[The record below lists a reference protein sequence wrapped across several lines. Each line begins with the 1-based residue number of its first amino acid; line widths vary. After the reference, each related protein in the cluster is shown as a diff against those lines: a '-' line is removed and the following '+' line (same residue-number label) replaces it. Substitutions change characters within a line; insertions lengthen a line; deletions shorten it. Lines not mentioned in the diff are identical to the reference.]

1 MPTEGWF
8 MQTSGSARKKVIS
21 NQGSNTSPNYI
32 VSGVPRHTHNT
43 SALISLDADY
53 TQVRTEAATLEA
65 GAWSYDEL
73 PLLEGMLADSVPIA
87 DEDERFERVI
97 ERCVGYITMAPENC
111 QSFIREPTRSV
122 SEIRT
127 LVAPKT
133 RLDTLTYVEELGGL
147 RVPSG
152 AQGGSTALGSEFPD
166 VSVSLTKV
174 HKVGSIK
181 MEPWIYAGDSFQYKV
196 SGAEPV
202 GHAAV
207 ILSAAGEPVWDGTL
221 TYRWDRDA
229 RQYYSLPLTVK
240 IHSLDE
246 YSQVAVPVR
255 AHPAET
261 YTVATAKYVHFPE
274 HRTSVADGGF
284 CWICEQ
290 DAAGV
295 FSMGELSHAGLQLA
309 SSIPCI
315 LRGARKAGPYR
326 WVGVPAQRVPVG
338 GTEAFPGPSNF
349 PLTALPVPDGRR
361 FWDMLKAYPANI
373 YEYSRR
379 LRDLNGVNGTIAD
392 AAAVAAGIANNTRP
406 YVANP
411 FDLNARQISV
421 YGMLPKLKP
430 GGIQTTALAGVT
442 LGNEPSIPRKRA
454 GVLITVGGQGPGQ
467 EIPNEPVHFR
477 QPISFTTANALASI
491 EAAKTFAVT
500 AGLGQA
506 AVDALWVA
514 AAGANPAGLMH
525 GVGLVEALEP
535 LQDPRTTSNT
545 ITFTNIQA
553 NVPVAGLNAQNA
565 ESDSFIIIPYM
576 TRAYRMIPDAI
587 HQNPGFPA
595 ALLPY
600 REGFFKTTPN
610 AADGAF
616 ASQTT
621 AILARVHNVTNVA
634 GQSWGFSATYE
645 IPEAMRSGRT
655 TLDFAE
661 PENNLTGVDVW
672 NSINFALGHNPVT
685 AVPRGADHEYIYQG
699 EYYPWYQNFNPALA
713 QNAFVNLGTQTTAGS
728 LFPYNENWGIRNAA
742 GSAIII
748 LNLIVGDPNAKV
760 WARFGPALG
769 NDDLQ
774 GPATPAYRLDVEKVF
789 LGVSGNADQ
798 ARWWTAFRVYQQDG
812 TTDNEVRA
820 TYATINGYKTGN
832 AQVNRLTLNVFTQT
846 QSASFDRLNTNV
858 AALREAGQSLGAVF
872 QSKKRISQH
881 VCAPLVNPNM
891 RIGATAPLNHD
902 SRHLPPEMRD
912 FQMHFDTVDWGRLGL
927 PSQSDSNPTLNALTL
942 YNFDGGVQQ
951 QTENPSLLYLPRFVE
966 HKQSVEGLSFEFE
979 CYSDRGSPGFYAVF
993 CRKSSTDLLQQPR
1006 ILSLTIF
1013 NDTTKRKSN
1022 VITDC
1027 SMSELYHLTQRNVHP
1042 EAHYDRKAYDR
1053 RQTILLSAEDVGM
1066 MGFQPHE
1073 YQKQKRARYIF
1084 SGTLNEPGDVY
1095 VIFVFNNR
1103 GLHIDGRN
1111 IGIVNLHQ

>member
-53 TQVRTEAATLEA
+53 TQVRTEAANLEA

-87 DEDERFERVI
+87 DEDERFERAV

-152 AQGGSTALGSEFPD
+152 AQGGSTALRSEFPD

-196 SGAEPV
+196 SGGIPANAEPDV
-202 GHAAV
+202 NVAHAAV
-207 ILSAAGEPVWDGTL
+207 ILSDPGEPVWDGTL
-221 TYRWDRDA
+221 TYRWDPDA

-240 IHSLDE
+240 IHTLDE
-246 YSQVAVPVR
+246 YTQVAVPVR
-255 AHPAET
+255 AGPVEVYAG
-261 YTVATAKYVHFPE
+261 ATAKYVHFPE

-315 LRGARKAGPYR
+315 LRGARKAGPYK
-326 WVGVPAQRVPVG
+326 WVGMPAQRVPVG

-361 FWDMLKAYPANI
+361 FWDMIKAYPANI

-379 LRDLNGVNGTIAD
+379 LRDQAGVNVTIAD
-392 AAAVAAGIANNTRP
+392 ADAALAAGIANNTRP

-467 EIPNEPVHFR
+467 EIRNEPVHFR

-491 EAAKTFAVT
+491 VSAQNFAL
-500 AGLGQA
+500 ARGLGAA
-506 AVDALWVA
+506 AVVALWAV
-514 AAGANPAGLMH
+514 GGLMH

-565 ESDSFIIIPYM
+565 ESDSYITIPYM

-587 HQNPGFPA
+587 HQDPGFPA
-595 ALLPY
+595 ELLPY

-645 IPEAMRSGRT
+645 IPEAMRSSRT

-672 NSINFALGHNPVT
+672 NSINFALGHDPTTTV
-685 AVPRGADHEYIYQG
+685 ARADM
-699 EYYPWYQNFNPALA
+699 
-713 QNAFVNLGTQTTAGS
+713 T
-728 LFPYNENWGIRNAA
+728 
-742 GSAIII
+742 
-748 LNLIVGDPNAKV
+748 
-760 WARFGPALG
+760 
-769 NDDLQ
+769 
-774 GPATPAYRLDVEKVF
+774 
-789 LGVSGNADQ
+789 GV
-798 ARWWTAFRVYQQDG
+798 
-812 TTDNEVRA
+812 
-820 TYATINGYKTGN
+820 K
-832 AQVNRLTLNVFTQT
+832 
-846 QSASFDRLNTNV
+846 
-858 AALREAGQSLGAVF
+858 
-872 QSKKRISQH
+872 
-881 VCAPLVNPNM
+881 
-891 RIGATAPLNHD
+891 
-902 SRHLPPEMRD
+902 
-912 FQMHFDTVDWGRLGL
+912 
-927 PSQSDSNPTLNALTL
+927 
-942 YNFDGGVQQ
+942 
-951 QTENPSLLYLPRFVE
+951 
-966 HKQSVEGLSFEFE
+966 
-979 CYSDRGSPGFYAVF
+979 
-993 CRKSSTDLLQQPR
+993 
-1006 ILSLTIF
+1006 
-1013 NDTTKRKSN
+1013 
-1022 VITDC
+1022 
-1027 SMSELYHLTQRNVHP
+1027 
-1042 EAHYDRKAYDR
+1042 
-1053 RQTILLSAEDVGM
+1053 
-1066 MGFQPHE
+1066 
-1073 YQKQKRARYIF
+1073 
-1084 SGTLNEPGDVY
+1084 
-1095 VIFVFNNR
+1095 
-1103 GLHIDGRN
+1103 
-1111 IGIVNLHQ
+1111 